1 MWPFSQ
7 NTSFLSQGKLVWSSS
22 KDLKEFILICF
33 SPYDV
38 HQIVTP
44 LSYKKEADHLK
55 PSVFVTLWKEVLCV
69 NKVDGLRS
77 SRVDDLLWET
87 RFKQPTSLG
96 NLEGQ
101 YLYT

>member
-7 NTSFLSQGKLVWSSS
+7 NTSFPSQGKLVWSSS
-22 KDLKEFILICF
+22 KDLKEFLLICF

-38 HQIVTP
+38 HQIFTP
-44 LSYKKEADHLK
+44 LSYRKEADHLK
-55 PSVFVTLWKEVLCV
+55 PSVITYGKKFFCV

-96 NLEGQ
+96 ILEGQ